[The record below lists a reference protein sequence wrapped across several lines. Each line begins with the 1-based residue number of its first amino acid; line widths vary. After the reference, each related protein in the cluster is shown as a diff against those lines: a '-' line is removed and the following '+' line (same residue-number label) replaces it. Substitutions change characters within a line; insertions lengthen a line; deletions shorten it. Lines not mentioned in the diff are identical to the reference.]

1 MAKKVNTYKSEHI
14 CDDCKWCV
22 WHTQQWNRDL
32 NGNPLTYHCDMGQ
45 FTYAE
50 VRGRMAC
57 KLWEQK

>member
-1 MAKKVNTYKSEHI
+1 MAKKTKIESNNI

-32 NGNPLTYHCDMGQ
+32 DGKPLTFHCAMGQ

-50 VRGRMAC
+50 VRGRKAC
-57 KLWEQK
+57 ELWDKK